1 MADSAACASTTPST
15 DDQELKDIREIVW
28 GANIRLDVFRR
39 WSQGL
44 ETFALYPPTS
54 VVSNLLENLIHVR
67 CVIRGQFASN
77 EKMESPI
84 FVYILFPEIV

>member
-1 MADSAACASTTPST
+1 MADSAACASTTPSN

-44 ETFALYPPTS
+44 QTL
-54 VVSNLLENLIHVR
+54 V
-67 CVIRGQFASN
+67 QFPF
-77 EKMESPI
+77 ESS
-84 FVYILFPEIV
+84 

>member
-44 ETFALYPPTS
+44 ETFVLYPPTL
-54 VVSNLLENLIHVR
+54 VVSNVLENLIHVR
-67 CVIRGQFASN
+67 CVIRGQFAS
-77 EKMESPI
+77 S
-84 FVYILFPEIV
+84 